1 MNKEAFIKRF
11 STDREF
17 AEKAMKVSNLEEA
30 RSLAKNEGYN
40 FSDDEINQ
48 FFAGVEKLKATQGGH
63 MNEESLELVAGG
75 FDSGITGGVIDDCCP
90 CESYDCLAAREA

>member
-17 AEKAMKVSNLEEA
+17 MKKAMKVSSIEEA
-30 RSLAKNEGYN
+30 KSLAKNEGYD

-48 FFAGVEKLKATQGGH
+48 FLAGVEKLKATQGGQL
-63 MNEESLELVAGG
+63 NEESLELVAGG